1 VSTGSTGGKGGN
13 SSTGNTVL
21 TNLWNHLWR
30 RRVGF
35 VQLYFSRQ
43 QKRSMRQCQEV
54 ALLEIISVAQIVGS
68 GGQRVAVGCGEDD
81 CSEADEVDM
90 TRLVG

>member
-1 VSTGSTGGKGGN
+1 MSTGSTGGTGDN

-30 RRVGF
+30 RCVGF

-43 QKRSMRQCQEV
+43 QKRNMRQRQEA
-54 ALLEIISVAQIVGS
+54 ALLEIISVARIVGI
-68 GGQRVAVGCGEDD
+68 AVGRGEDD
-81 CSEADEVDM
+81 CGEADEVDM
-90 TRLVG
+90 TRLDG

>member
-1 VSTGSTGGKGGN
+1 MSTGSTGGKGGN
-13 SSTGNTVL
+13 SSTSNTVL

-35 VQLYFSRQ
+35 VQLCFSRQ
-43 QKRSMRQCQEV
+43 QKRSMRQRQEV
-54 ALLEIISVAQIVGS
+54 TLLEIISVAQIVGS

>member
-1 VSTGSTGGKGGN
+1 MGGKGGN

-43 QKRSMRQCQEV
+43 QKRNMRQRQEP
-54 ALLEIISVAQIVGS
+54 ALLEIISVAQIVGI
-68 GGQRVAVGCGEDD
+68 AVGRGEDD

-90 TRLVG
+90 TRLDG

>member
-1 VSTGSTGGKGGN
+1 MAIRFCGLSERDGEYGRRGGTGVN

-43 QKRSMRQCQEV
+43 QKRNMRQRQEV

-68 GGQRVAVGCGEDD
+68 GDQRVAGWV
-81 CSEADEVDM
+81 
-90 TRLVG
+90 R